1 MYTTALP
8 LSTRLYSAYPV
19 TIEAYT
25 QSNDERKIR
34 RVFERLTG
42 AWNIGDAKQFA
53 SLFTEDC
60 DYITFRGEHIIGRK
74 NNEELHAQLFR
85 TFLKN
90 TTLAAEVKQIKFIS
104 EDVAVVHCLDEVSS
118 KRKNNKAKNKI
129 NTNVLVK
136 TDGEWKIAAFHN
148 SKIKKQGIA
157 ESVFEFFMK

>member
-25 QSNDERKIR
+25 QSDDERKIR
-34 RVFERLTG
+34 RVFERLSG

-60 DYITFRGEHIIGRK
+60 DYITFRGQHIIGRK
-74 NNEELHAQLFR
+74 NNEELHEQLFK

-90 TTLAAEVKQIKFIS
+90 TTLATEMKQIKFIS
-104 EDVAVVHCLDEVSS
+104 EDVAVVHCLGAVSS
-118 KRKNNKAKNKI
+118 TLKNNATKNKI

-136 TDGEWKIAAFHN
+136 TNGEWKIAAFHN
-148 SKIKKQGIA
+148 SKIEKKGIM
-157 ESVFEFFMK
+157 ESVIGFFMK

>member
-25 QSNDERKIR
+25 QSDDERKIR
-34 RVFERLTG
+34 TVFERLSG
-42 AWNIGDAKQFA
+42 AWNLGDAKQFA

-74 NNEELHAQLFR
+74 NNKEFHKQLFK

-90 TTLAAEVKQIKFIS
+90 TTLVTKVKQIKFLS
-104 EDVAVVHCLDEVSS
+104 EDVAVVHCLGMVSLR
-118 KRKNNKAKNKI
+118 RKNNSKKDKI
-129 NTNVLVK
+129 STNILIK
-136 TDGEWKIAAFHN
+136 ENGEWKIAEFHN
-148 SKIKKQGIA
+148 SKIEKKGIL
-157 ESVFEFFMK
+157 ESVIEFFK